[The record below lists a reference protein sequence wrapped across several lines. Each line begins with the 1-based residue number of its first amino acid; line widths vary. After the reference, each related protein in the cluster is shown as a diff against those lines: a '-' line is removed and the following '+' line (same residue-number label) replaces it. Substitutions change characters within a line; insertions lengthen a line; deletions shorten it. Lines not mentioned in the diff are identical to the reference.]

1 MTLNEEPIVVKEA
14 TGKRI
19 KKLMMDN
26 DVRVDDVLEATD
38 VSDTTLNSWFRGET
52 VPSLTNLLKI
62 ARMCDCEIID
72 ILVVRWVKK
81 EQ

>member
-1 MTLNEEPIVVKEA
+1 MIFNEEPIIVKDA

-19 KKLMMDN
+19 KKLMMEN
-26 DVRVDDVLEATD
+26 DVRVDEILEATD

-72 ILVVRWVKK
+72 ILVVKWVKRK
-81 EQ
+81 